1 MHQQQQLLR
10 RRQRA
15 LGMTRQEI
23 LQQQMQDG
31 KYFYVNVYYRG
42 SENSLLLAIKGLLPG
57 SRGLAETSTAP
68 PSVLLIEVAPLG
80 PPDKLGL
87 CTSSATASVRRIA
100 LLSSDGMPSI
110 CSFVSA

>member
-31 KYFYVNVYYRG
+31 KYFYVNDRG

-100 LLSSDGMPSI
+100 LLSSDGTPLI
-110 CSFVSA
+110 CSFVRV